1 MKRHL
6 TVAGVSIA
14 LLAPLGGCGAG
25 GGLAGFSPMYA
36 SSGPTAQIG
45 PALSR
50 VDVANV
56 QGRAGYLVREALD
69 DELAKNRGET
79 PLYRLAMAVAETRT
93 PRGLRID
100 NVANRYELQLR
111 VTYAL
116 VDIQQRKTVSRGS
129 VISTVTYDS
138 ADQPYAA
145 VAGHQDAQERA
156 AADAAQRVKLNLAA
170 YFADPKAYAAEA
182 QITRVTGGALD
193 DRTASQRV
201 TAPSD
206 KIDAEADPDLTAGA
220 PTAGARQQ
228 DAPILLP
235 SR

>member
-6 TVAGVSIA
+6 TVAGVAVA
-14 LLAPLGGCGAG
+14 LIAPLGGCGTG
-25 GGLAGFSPMYA
+25 GALAGFSPMYA
-36 SSGPTAQIG
+36 SGAAIG
-45 PALSR
+45 PSLSR
-50 VDVANV
+50 IQVANV
-56 QGRAGYLVREALD
+56 QGRAGYLVRESLD
-69 DELAKNRGET
+69 DSLTKDRGEA
-79 PLYRLAMAVAETRT
+79 PLYRLAMTVGETRT

-111 VTYAL
+111 VAYAL
-116 VDIQQRKTVSRGS
+116 VDLKQNKTVSRGS

-182 QITRVTGGALD
+182 QVARISGGNLD
-193 DRTASQRV
+193 ARTASQEV
-201 TAPSD
+201 IAPSD
-206 KIDAEADPDLTAGA
+206 KVETELDPDLASGTPA
-220 PTAGARQQ
+220 PGSAQQ
-228 DAPILLP
+228 DTPILLP